1 MLPCSTSSSAA
12 STRSLRKPEPP
23 PIRIAPV
30 LRVFMWSFLRRS
42 RARPCPIRRLG
53 STRSCAAD
61 LNNFVALLPRP
72 GRDRPAP
79 HPFAAPPGG
88 DQGGQGPKR
97 RHHCDEK
104 PRPAQKAAP
113 PRLRV
118 ERI

>member
-53 STRSCAAD
+53 STRACAAD
-61 LNNFVALLPRP
+61 LNNVGSLLPRP
-72 GRDRPAP
+72 GRDRVPRPPLVAP
-79 HPFAAPPGG
+79 
-88 DQGGQGPKR
+88 QGRDREGQGQKP
-97 RHHCDEK
+97 RHHSYEK

-118 ERI
+118 